1 MWQGGGVLFL
11 IAKVSQYLVYDVL
24 VFVSPLNDEEPVF
37 KSKRSPAHHF
47 HLGVESFGGAIALVT
62 APHHDDGLKP

>member
-24 VFVSPLNDEEPVF
+24 VFEATVRRPDDHPH
-37 KSKRSPAHHF
+37 KT
-47 HLGVESFGGAIALVT
+47 T
-62 APHHDDGLKP
+62 AAAANLDVDTEHTF

>member
-24 VFVSPLNDEEPVF
+24 VFDASDHPQ
-37 KSKRSPAHHF
+37 RT
-47 HLGVESFGGAIALVT
+47 T
-62 APHHDDGLKP
+62 AAAADLDVDTEHTF